1 MEDFF
6 ANLAEEKKNLKTHR
20 ESTQK
25 SVSKSPAKLKGSI
38 LLCVAQ

>member
-6 ANLAEEKKNLKTHR
+6 ANLAEEEKKNVKTHR

-25 SVSKSPAKLKGSI
+25 SVSKSPAKPKRQHFA
-38 LLCVAQ
+38 VAQ